1 MATIG
6 SLPEHVSLQ
15 TSDRQQIE
23 AIVASLYE
31 VLREDLVGAY
41 LHGSAV
47 LDGLRPR
54 SDIDVMA
61 VSARRSAPDQK
72 RRLVGRLL
80 EISGRDPA
88 ASPPRPVELTIVV
101 LDEIRPWRYPPTMDF
116 QYGEWWRDEFA
127 AGDTEPW
134 PSRTNPDV
142 APLVKMV
149 LLGGATVFGLPAQD
163 LFKAVPDHD
172 LSAAMTDAVA
182 EVSRD
187 IDGDSR
193 NVVLTLARI
202 WSTVATGTIRSKDGA
217 ADWALPRLAPEA
229 QAVLLRARNIYL
241 GTEKERWDDLRPLLR
256 PFVDAVSAEIRAA
269 ARGGERPARTGH
281 PQRHH

>member
-127 AGDTEPW
+127 AGDIEPW

-149 LLGGATVFGLPAQD
+149 LPRRRDGL
-163 LFKAVPDHD
+163 
-172 LSAAMTDAVA
+172 
-182 EVSRD
+182 
-187 IDGDSR
+187 
-193 NVVLTLARI
+193 
-202 WSTVATGTIRSKDGA
+202 
-217 ADWALPRLAPEA
+217 
-229 QAVLLRARNIYL
+229 
-241 GTEKERWDDLRPLLR
+241 
-256 PFVDAVSAEIRAA
+256 RAA
-269 ARGGERPARTGH
+269 AARPLQARPGPRSHRRDDSCRRGGE
-281 PQRHH
+281 QRHRWGQSECRPHPRPHLEHRRDRHDPVQGWGGRLGAPTPRTRSPGGASASPQHLPGDREGALGRPPSVASPVRGCRQCRDPGSRTWW